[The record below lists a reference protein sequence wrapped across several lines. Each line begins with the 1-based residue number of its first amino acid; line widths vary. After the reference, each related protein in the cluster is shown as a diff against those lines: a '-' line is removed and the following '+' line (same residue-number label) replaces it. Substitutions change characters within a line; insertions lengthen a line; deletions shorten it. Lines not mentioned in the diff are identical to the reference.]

1 MWKNIYL
8 RIPRESKVK
17 TKSQMKTGFRRRL
30 PREVKKEKS
39 NTRKIMKIGR
49 TKNVIGE
56 RGKTLRMI
64 TIW

>member
-1 MWKNIYL
+1 
-8 RIPRESKVK
+8 VK

-64 TIW
+64 TI